1 LLRLCTSEHNAV
13 LDKLEQKHV
22 LENTLID
29 ALSTALA
36 RHVDEDAEDATVTFT
51 AAGPRLSGAA

>member
-1 LLRLCTSEHNAV
+1 M